1 MTKTLRSSQINRWL
15 LHRESFFFF
24 CMIGSNTKSYMYM
37 HNPQKCSNQINT
49 FSNSC
54 EYLALNIYGFL
65 KTNRVLIKKSLWETP
80 FFMCTNEIYI
90 KFKYTRSNFFV
101 QRIYLRLKFSVE
113 MNGCT
118 YTRLRSVKGLLLTS
132 RSEQEKGNNGW
143 HLTGVHCIL
152 FYTFLYK
159 WQ

>member
-1 MTKTLRSSQINRWL
+1 MINTLWII
-15 LHRESFFFF
+15 FF
-24 CMIGSNTKSYMYM
+24 CMIGSNTISYM
-37 HNPQKCSNQINT
+37 HNPQKCSNQINA

-54 EYLALNIYGFL
+54 EYIWFFKNKPCAH
-65 KTNRVLIKKSLWETP
+65 IKKFLWETP
-80 FFMCTNEIYI
+80 FLISTNEIYI

-101 QRIYLRLKFSVE
+101 QRIYLRLKFSDG

-118 YTRLRSVKGLLLTS
+118 YKRLRSVKGLLLTF
-132 RSEQEKGNNGW
+132 RSEREKGDNGW
-143 HLTGVHCIL
+143 HLTGVHYIL